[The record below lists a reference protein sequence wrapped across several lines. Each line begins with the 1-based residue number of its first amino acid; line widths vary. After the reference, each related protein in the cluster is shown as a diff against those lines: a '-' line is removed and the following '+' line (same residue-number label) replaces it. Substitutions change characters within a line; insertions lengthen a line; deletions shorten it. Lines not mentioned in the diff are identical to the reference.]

1 MASSVKASFHM
12 IEISKR
18 KVSPEEASLLL
29 DEHNPYNYRKLN
41 LSTVKLY
48 AKDMAD
54 GNWKENGETIKI
66 DINGNLID
74 GQHRLQAIVDSG
86 ISVELVIVEGLDPSV
101 ADTIDIGRKRSIEQ
115 YLKWADGAYTA
126 GATGIVQEV
135 LNLMKGNKNQGHS
148 AADAGISLM
157 TIMDEYMRDKSS
169 FNEAATY
176 GKRINKESEKILK
189 PKEVG
194 AIYYYLWKCMGIEKS
209 YVETFFHRLC
219 STAHNEKGFYKK
231 TMNNLDDKEY
241 IKRSGVTRTNE
252 LIECWNAMVHG
263 CSTNRVH
270 YSDWFEKPLA
280 KRSDVEFASAAM

>member
-1 MASSVKASFHM
+1 MKVTIKK
-12 IEISKR
+12 ISPK
-18 KVSPEEASLLL
+18 EAEMLLF
-29 DEHNPYNYRKLN
+29 EHNPYNYRKLN
-41 LSTVKLY
+41 LSTVKIY
-48 AKDMAD
+48 AKDMKD
-54 GNWKENGETIKI
+54 GNWKDNGETIKI
-66 DINGNLID
+66 DTNGNLID

-86 ISVELVIVEGLDPSV
+86 VSVDLIIVEGLDPSV

-115 YLKWADGAYTA
+115 YLKWADNAYTA

-135 LNLMKGNKNQGHS
+135 LTLMKGNKNQGHS
-148 AADAGISLM
+148 AANAGISLM
-157 TIMDEYMRDKSS
+157 TIMDEYMKDKRS

-176 GKRINKESEKILK
+176 GKYINKESNKILK

-194 AIYYYLWKCMGIEKS
+194 AIYYYLWKHMGVDKS

-219 STAHNEKGFYKK
+219 STSYNEKSFYKK
-231 TMNNLDDKEY
+231 TMNNLGDKEY

-280 KRSDVEFASAAM
+280 KRADVEFATAAL